1 MAKWKKHLEQQLG
14 HKKLPAVT
22 NIYNEKYKKCRY
34 EIMDEPI
41 KQSYRKFICN
51 DLALKIIVDCRTDK
65 SCNLKEI

>member
-1 MAKWKKHLEQQLG
+1 
-14 HKKLPAVT
+14 
-22 NIYNEKYKKCRY
+22 
-34 EIMDEPI
+34 MDEPI